1 MPPKKIAV
9 GAKTTVL
16 MDIEES
22 FGTPPTVHGGVQLPV
37 NTFSLKP
44 SRAKNTAATL
54 TGQYD
59 PTEPFDGNLEVSGAV
74 TVPVDARAFGHW
86 LKAMFGT
93 PATTGDA
100 APYTHVWKSG
110 ADMPSLMLQASYGPV
125 FGQFTGCKVAS
136 MSLQAGGDGELTA
149 SVNLNAR
156 EADYVD
162 TSYNDTPTIIA
173 LKRFSN
179 FQGSLLSAGQPLAVV
194 TDFSLD
200 INFGLDTSIRAI
212 GDQGRVYDLVQ
223 AIMAVTGSI
232 TVFFTDKSLLL
243 KAKNSEDF
251 SLNLGFAINA
261 DTKLTF
267 SLPEVQLSFD
277 GPTVDGPTGIKMQH
291 NIVAY
296 FNDNVDKASVVT
308 TLVNDVATY

>member
-1 MPPKKIAV
+1 MAKKKVAV
-9 GAKTTVL
+9 GAKTTVI

-22 FGTPPTVHGGVQLPV
+22 FGVPPAVHGGVKLPI
-37 NTFSLKP
+37 NSFSLKP

-59 PTEPFDGNLEVSGAV
+59 PTAPFDGNLEVSGAV

-86 LKAMFGT
+86 LKAMFGAPT
-93 PATTGDA
+93 TTGDA
-100 APYTHVWKSG
+100 APYTHFWKSG
-110 ADMPSLMLQASYGPV
+110 ADMPSLMLQATYGPV

-156 EADYVD
+156 DTDYVD
-162 TSYNDTPTIIA
+162 TSYNDAPATVA
-173 LKRFSN
+173 LKRFGN
-179 FQGSLLSAGQPLAVV
+179 FQGSLLSGGQPLGVV

-223 AIMAVTGSI
+223 GIMSVTGSI
-232 TVFFTDKSLLL
+232 TVFLTDKTLLV
-243 KAKNSEDF
+243 KSKNSEEF
-251 SLNLGFAINA
+251 SLDLGFVIDEDN
-261 DTKLTF
+261 KLNF
-267 SLPEVQLSFD
+267 RLPEVQLSFD
-277 GPTVDGPTGIKMQH
+277 GPTVDGPTGIKIQH

-296 FNDNVDKASVVT
+296 YNKNAENASVIT
-308 TLVNDVATY
+308 TLINDVETY